1 MNFASHCSRFWR
13 TTMKCSFH
21 QLLLIVLLVNMAYAN
36 RSAAQEALQKK
47 ISLTAENQTLAAVLK
62 TLSKD
67 NNIQFVYN
75 QDVVQIT
82 SRVTV
87 NFNNITLKEA
97 LDKLLAPH
105 AIRYQVYKE
114 KIILTNDRQQEHE
127 LDATYKLPDDL
138 LITGKVT
145 DEKEQ
150 PLTGVAVTV
159 KGTDKGTI
167 TDAAGNFKIRVKS
180 TNDILVFKSLGYNVA
195 EIPASGVQPLTV
207 KLTAETNSL
216 NDVVVIGYGTKKKS
230 DLTGSLATLSSEE
243 ITKTKAPNAQEAMQ
257 GRLPG
262 VDIKRSSGKPGADMT
277 VEIRG
282 VNSIYGNTQPL
293 YVVDGIPVANINDIN
308 PADIERMDVLKDAS
322 STAIFGSRGANGV
335 VIVTTKKGKRGQTKI
350 SYDTYVGVVN
360 AYHLPQVYKGAEFVD
375 YAREYYKTLGANA
388 TPQVTYTDANIFS
401 PTELANIASG
411 KYTDWVD
418 MIKQNGLQTNH
429 NLNITGGD
437 EKTIYFLS
445 AGYQSYEGAT
455 KGADTKKYTL
465 KVGMDKTINK
475 WLKIGASSYNTFADF
490 NLGSGE
496 IFRSAYRLRPTGSAY
511 NTDGS
516 RRFYA
521 YETES
526 QITNPLYD
534 LDNDLRRTQYI
545 RMLPNLYTEL
555 TFSKNLRFRSS
566 FTPDITFQRAGTY
579 YDTYSK
585 NGAGT
590 KPSAATN
597 TSTHNFNYTLDNVLT
612 YNTQAGNDH
621 KIEVIAGSS
630 LNYYQADNSSI
641 SVTGLPYR
649 SLWYNVGS
657 ATAVTIN
664 GTTIQ
669 PTTTVSSSYSKQNI
683 SSFFFR
689 ANYTFKNRY
698 LFTVTG
704 RADGNSIFADGHK
717 WGFFPSAAFA
727 WVASEESF
735 LKNVEA
741 ISFLKLRLSAG
752 RSGNAAVNN
761 TYFYPYV
768 TQSSVS
774 TSFYDF
780 NGNNANGSLV
790 ANLSSKAITW
800 EKTSEYNAGFDLNI
814 LRNRIAFT
822 FDYYNKTAKGT
833 LLPQQI
839 PAANGYTQVVANIGS
854 IRNSGVEIGINST
867 NIKAG
872 DFTWTSNI
880 NFSRNK
886 NRIVD
891 LFGNG
896 ANDVGNA
903 RFIGQKARV
912 LYNYKITGVWQT
924 SEAAEAATYG
934 QKPGQYKIQDT
945 KKDGVINAD
954 DRVVL
959 GSDIPDWFGGITNT
973 FNYKSFDL
981 GVTVY
986 TRQGTLQQSTFL
998 DQAMNGDQGRA
1009 RFGAY
1014 KRSYWTA
1021 TNPGNQW
1028 ANNAIETD
1036 ATRRTVS
1043 TYQNSSYTKISNIT
1057 LGYTFPKSMISKW
1070 KMSYLRAYLTA
1081 YNPFIFTRFIG
1092 WDPETADLSSFGLQD
1107 FRTRT
1112 FIFGASVTF

>member
-1 MNFASHCSRFWR
+1 
-13 TTMKCSFH
+13 MKCSS
-21 QLLLIVLLVNMAYAN
+21 QRLPLWGLLSLLLLVNIAYAKSSN
-36 RSAAQEALQKK
+36 AQEALQKK
-47 ISLTAENQTLAAVLK
+47 ISITAENQTLSEVLK
-62 TLSKD
+62 TLARD
-67 NNIQFVYN
+67 NRIQFVYN
-75 QDVVQIT
+75 QDVVHANT
-82 SRVTV
+82 RVFV
-87 NFNNITLKEA
+87 KLLNVTLKEA
-97 LDKLLAPH
+97 LDKLLQPY
-105 AIRYQVYKE
+105 AIHYEVYKD
-114 KIILTNDRQQEHE
+114 KIILI
-127 LDATYKLPDDL
+127 DAHKKEDHLNEMVAYRVPADVLV
-138 LITGKVT
+138 TGKVT
-145 DEKEQ
+145 DEKDQ
-150 PLTGVAVTV
+150 PLVGVAITV
-159 KGTDKGTI
+159 KGTDRGTI
-167 TDAAGNFKIRVKS
+167 TDAAGNFKIAVKNTS
-180 TNDILVFKSLGYNVA
+180 DVLVFKSLGYNVQ
-195 EIPASGVQPLTV
+195 EVPASGAMPLTV

-216 NDVVVIGYGTKKKS
+216 NDVVVIGYGSKKKS
-230 DLTGSLATLSSEE
+230 DLTGALATLSSEE

-335 VIVTTKKGKRGQTKI
+335 VIVTTKKGKRGQSRI
-350 SYDTYVGVVN
+350 SYDAYVGVVN
-360 AYHLPQVYKGAEFVD
+360 AYHLPQVYNGQEFVD
-375 YAREYYKTLGANA
+375 YAREYYATLGANA
-388 TPQVTYTDANIFS
+388 TPPVTYTDANIFS
-401 PTELANIASG
+401 ATERANIAAG
-411 KYTDWVD
+411 TYTDWVS

-429 NLNITGGD
+429 NLSITGGD

-445 AGYQSYEGAT
+445 AGYQLYEGAT
-455 KGADTKKYTL
+455 KGADTRKYTL

-475 WLKIGASSYNTFADF
+475 WLKIGASAYNTFADF

-511 NTDGS
+511 NADGS

-521 YETES
+521 YETEA

-555 TFSKNLRFRSS
+555 SFTNNLRFRSS

-579 YDTYSK
+579 SDTYSK
-585 NGAGT
+585 IGAGT
-590 KPSAATN
+590 KPNAATN
-597 TSTHNFNYTLDNVLT
+597 SSTHLFNYTFDNVLT
-612 YNTQAGNDH
+612 YNTQFTTAH
-621 KIEVIAGSS
+621 KVEVIAGSS
-630 LNYYQADNSSI
+630 LNYYQADNASI
-641 SVTGLPYR
+641 SVSGLPYR

-664 GTTIQ
+664 GSTIQ
-669 PTTTVSSSYSKQNI
+669 PVTTVSSSYSKQNI

-689 ANYTFKNRY
+689 ANYTLNSRY
-698 LFTVTG
+698 LFTITG

-727 WVASEESF
+727 WVASEEKF
-735 LKNVEA
+735 IRNIDL
-741 ISFLKLRLSAG
+741 ISFLKFRFSAG

-768 TQSSVS
+768 TQSSVT

-780 NGNNANGSLV
+780 NGSNANGSLI
-790 ANLSSKAITW
+790 ANMANKAITW

-854 IRNSGVEIGINST
+854 IRNSGVEVGINST
-867 NIKAG
+867 NLKSG
-872 DFTWTSNI
+872 NFTWTTNI

-886 NRIVD
+886 NRITD

-903 RFIGQKARV
+903 RFIGEKARV
-912 LYNYKITGVWQT
+912 LYNYKIIGVWQAD
-924 SEAAEAATYG
+924 EAAAAAAYG

-945 KKDGVINAD
+945 KPDGKIDAS
-954 DRVVL
+954 DRVIL

-973 FNYKSFDL
+973 FNYKQFDL
-981 GVTVY
+981 GFTIY

-998 DQAMNGDQGRA
+998 DQAMNQDQGRA
-1009 RFGAY
+1009 RFGAF
-1014 KRSYWTA
+1014 KRSYWTT
-1021 TNPGNQW
+1021 TNPSNTW
-1028 ANNAIETD
+1028 ANNAVETD
-1036 ATRRTVS
+1036 ATRRLIA

-1057 LGYTFPKSMISKW
+1057 LGYTFTKAMAAKW
-1070 KMSYLRAYLTA
+1070 KTSQLRAYVTA
-1081 YNPFIFTRFIG
+1081 YNPFLFTKFIG
-1092 WDPETADLSSFGLQD
+1092 WDPETADLNSFGLQD

-1112 FIFGASVTF
+1112 FIAGVSVTF